1 MPACPDDGLLD
12 ITDVRH
18 EVQKRLTVIT
28 VIQLQTEL
36 LQRQLRH
43 REAIVAADRRWL
55 EDRLATTLATTLA
68 AVKALSA
75 WVDGIASDERTG
87 P

>member
-28 VIQLQTEL
+28 VVQLQTEL

-43 REAIVAADRRWL
+43 RETIVAADRRCL
-55 EDRLATTLATTLA
+55 EDGLATTLA